1 MNKYI
6 ICSYSHTLV
15 KKLLLLVLLTFGI
28 LSGNAKTEQK
38 TAVLNLKSTIVGM
51 TKNSA
56 GTIGRQMAG
65 SEFFI
70 GYDVSKL
77 TTGRGYLEFDLSSI
91 PKNAKI
97 TGVGVQ
103 LQSTG
108 RYNDKFDGNI
118 RLFAFGPIHEYPDIL
133 HWNNFT
139 NLKSSAS
146 ALLKT
151 YKLQFQGAGAWLAHD
166 DPYSFFMT
174 YVASHF
180 GKSRMGMGLALVNES
195 KTLWLSSDK
204 SVCYLQIRYEIEVP
218 DQPDPGEN
226 PGGENTGGGNTGY
239 NDRDFSTA
247 KFSGPEHLRSD
258 EEAIYSFHINYHYDN
273 MKEWSY
279 DPKFLIKLN
288 NPAGYDYR
296 SAKFKAKY
304 FQYPVTTKIFVKGS
318 NDRIREKQ
326 VTIFPLD
333 YTSELCGIF
342 LNGHNIT
349 SSDTYSGCIVKIENT
364 TITNNAKVNI
374 IGEEYVVI
382 KAPFTATAGTDVTI
396 KIGSSTLR
404 SVTSTDI
411 GNEIQPLEQTESLEQ
426 TVDIYPNPVTDVL
439 YLNQKAE
446 SVQMYN
452 TNGRL
457 VKTARDVS
465 QIEVNEL
472 SAGLYIV
479 KITVNSKTTSHKVM
493 KK

>member
-1 MNKYI
+1 MNKYMI
-6 ICSYSHTLV
+6 SSYSHTLV

-77 TTGRGYLEFDLSSI
+77 SWGRGYLEFDLSSI

-97 TGVGVQ
+97 KGVGVQ
-103 LQSTG
+103 LTSAS
-108 RYNDKFDGNI
+108 RYNDNFDGNV
-118 RLFAFGPIHEYPDIL
+118 RLFAFGPIHEYPDMM
-133 HWNNFT
+133 HWDNFSTTKNN
-139 NLKSSAS
+139 AS
-146 ALLKT
+146 TLLKNQ
-151 YKLQFQGAGAWLAHD
+151 KFQSQADCPFLATNVQS
-166 DPYSFFMT
+166 SFFMT

-180 GKSRMGMGLALVNES
+180 GKDRMGIGLALVNES
-195 KTLWLSSDK
+195 KTMWLSS
-204 SVCYLQIRYEIEVP
+204 SQRECYLQILYEIEVP

-226 PGGENTGGGNTGY
+226 PGGENPGGEDTEIDDKNFY
-239 NDRDFSTA
+239 KA
-247 KFSGPEHLRSD
+247 KFSGPLHLRSG
-258 EEAIYSFHINYHYDN
+258 EEAIYSFHIDRKYVS

-279 DPKFLIKLN
+279 DTRYFTKLP
-288 NPAGYDYR
+288 NPAGYDKR
-296 SAKFKAKY
+296 SALFKAKSVQNPLTAKIY
-304 FQYPVTTKIFVKGS
+304 VRGYNGELRQKEISIYPEGYCYTNYIKG
-318 NDRIREKQ
+318 KK
-326 VTIFPLD
+326 
-333 YTSELCGIF
+333 
-342 LNGHNIT
+342 IT
-349 SSDTYSGCIVKIENT
+349 SSDTYSGCIVEIENT
-364 TITNNAKVNI
+364 TLTNNVKVNI
-374 IGEEYVVI
+374 IGEEYVLI

-411 GNEIQPLEQTESLEQ
+411 ENEIVSLEQ

-457 VKTARDVS
+457 VKTAKNVS
-465 QIEVNEL
+465 QIEVSDL